1 MINLL
6 TMSRFQKPKASTI
19 GTPIFHRKRRSW
31 QDDKDLML
39 ELHSFLSKPDG
50 PYDYFENK
58 VTQFRSKI
66 DSFIDSGFED
76 NIEVFFLAMWVREQ
90 LSALTIQ
97 KGSYNLSVD
106 PLELPEN
113 VDDIISKEE
122 SKTTMRGSGKSLDI
136 SISDLFPNPKLRA
149 FCARAD
155 TDSSSRGFSCLHIL
169 IGSKGK
175 RVTYEL
181 LSEHNGLNSYL

>member
-122 SKTTMRGSGKSLDI
+122 SKTTMRGSGSLL
-136 SISDLFPNPKLRA
+136 LFQFLIY
-149 FCARAD
+149 FQ
-155 TDSSSRGFSCLHIL
+155 IL
-169 IGSKGK
+169 
-175 RVTYEL
+175 
-181 LSEHNGLNSYL
+181 N

>member
-66 DSFIDSGFED
+66 DSFIDSGLR
-76 NIEVFFLAMWVREQ
+76 IILLKFF
-90 LSALTIQ
+90 S
-97 KGSYNLSVD
+97 
-106 PLELPEN
+106 
-113 VDDIISKEE
+113 
-122 SKTTMRGSGKSLDI
+122 
-136 SISDLFPNPKLRA
+136 
-149 FCARAD
+149 
-155 TDSSSRGFSCLHIL
+155 
-169 IGSKGK
+169 
-175 RVTYEL
+175 
-181 LSEHNGLNSYL
+181 

>member
-1 MINLL
+1 
-6 TMSRFQKPKASTI
+6 MSRSKSQASTI
-19 GTPIFHRKRRSW
+19 GTHIFHRKRRSW

-66 DSFIDSGFED
+66 DSFIDSGFEN

-122 SKTTMRGSGKSLDI
+122 VK
-136 SISDLFPNPKLRA
+136 PQ
-149 FCARAD
+149 
-155 TDSSSRGFSCLHIL
+155 
-169 IGSKGK
+169 
-175 RVTYEL
+175 
-181 LSEHNGLNSYL
+181 

>member
-66 DSFIDSGFED
+66 DSVIDSGFED
-76 NIEVFFLAMWVREQ
+76 NIEVFPSNVGERATF
-90 LSALTIQ
+90 SSYYS

-113 VDDIISKEE
+113 VDDIIIKE
-122 SKTTMRGSGKSLDI
+122 SKTTMRGSGKSFDI
-136 SISDLFPNPKLRA
+136 SISDLFPNPKLDI
-149 FCARAD
+149 CTRAD
-155 TDSSSRGFSCLHIL
+155 TDSSSRGFSY
-169 IGSKGK
+169 
-175 RVTYEL
+175 TYP
-181 LSEHNGLNSYL
+181 HW